1 MIARAGLSGNQRRQ
15 SPDNVV
21 TAFDERAR
29 FITDFARRLH
39 LAGVS
44 AARLEGA
51 VKTTATRMGV
61 DCAIWSSP
69 TGILLSLGDLND
81 PGSIQQTKVLRLDPA
96 QPNLSDLS
104 TLDYVAEQVIEG
116 KLDVVEASTRFREL
130 DRASDARDRYWIVFA
145 FGLASAAV
153 AGLLRTSWIDVLVAG
168 ALGALVGALDVASRT
183 RPDLAAAS
191 EAIAAILVTVLTATF
206 AHFVFPL
213 SIQTVVIAALIVLM
227 PGLTLTTA
235 VTELAT
241 GQLVTGTAR
250 FAGAMVTLFK
260 LTFGSVAGAQIVN
273 VLGWTPQVAQ
283 SVSLPA
289 AVEVIA
295 TVAAAFSFAILFR
308 AARRDIPLVMASAI
322 LGYVLTRVAS
332 GWFAPAEVQGVTFA
346 GAVFVSS
353 LTMAAI
359 ANVYGRVIGRPGTLV
374 RLPSIMLLVPGS
386 VGFRGIASLVERDYT
401 LGMETAVAVL
411 SALVALMAGLL
422 FGSVLVAPR
431 RYL

>member
-1 MIARAGLSGNQRRQ
+1 MSGLQ
-15 SPDNVV
+15 
-21 TAFDERAR
+21 ERAQ

-51 VKTTATRMGV
+51 VKSTAMAIGV
-61 DCAIWSSP
+61 TCEIWSSP
-69 TGILLSLGDLND
+69 TGILLSLGDSAD
-81 PGSIQQTKVLRLDPA
+81 PDSGQQTRVLRLEPA
-96 QPNLSDLS
+96 EPNLSDLS
-104 TLDYVAEQVIEG
+104 ALDDIAEQVIG
-116 KLDVVEASTRFREL
+116 GRLGVVDASAHLRAL
-130 DRASDARDRYWIVFA
+130 DRPPTSRDQLWTVFA

-153 AGLLRTSWIDVLVAG
+153 AGLLRTAWADIAVAG
-168 ALGALVGALDVASRT
+168 ALGTLSGALAVLSRS
-183 RPDLAAAS
+183 RPHIAAAS
-191 EAIAAILVTVLTATF
+191 EAIAAILATVLAAAI
-206 AHFVFPL
+206 AHFVVPL

-260 LTFGSVAGAQIVN
+260 LTFGSIAGTQIVN
-273 VLGWTPQVAQ
+273 ALGWTPRTAQ
-283 SVSLPA
+283 AMELPA
-289 AVEVIA
+289 VVEVVA
-295 TVAAAFSFAILFR
+295 TLAAAFSFAILFK
-308 AARRDIPLVMASAI
+308 AARRDIPLVMLSAVT
-322 LGYVLTRVAS
+322 GYVLTRVAS
-332 GWFAPAEVQGVTFA
+332 TWFAPAQPAPGITFA
-346 GAVFVSS
+346 GAVFFSS
-353 LTMAAI
+353 LVMAAV
-359 ANVYGRVIGRPGTLV
+359 ANVYGRVAGRPGTLV

-386 VGFRGIASLVERDYT
+386 VGFRGLASLMERDYT

>member
-1 MIARAGLSGNQRRQ
+1 MTTLE
-15 SPDNVV
+15 
-21 TAFDERAR
+21 ERAR

-39 LAGVS
+39 IAGVS

-51 VKTTATRMGV
+51 VKSTATAIGV
-61 DCAIWSSP
+61 DCEIWSNP
-69 TGILLSLGDLND
+69 TGILLSLADPAE
-81 PGSIQQTKVLRLDPA
+81 PGSSQQTRVLRLEPA
-96 QPNLSDLS
+96 QPNLADLAE
-104 TLDYVAEQVIEG
+104 LDAIAELVIAGRLSVAE
-116 KLDVVEASTRFREL
+116 ASSKMREL
-130 DRASDARDRYWIVFA
+130 DRPPRQSEQIWTVFA

-153 AGLLRTSWIDVLVAG
+153 AGLLRTSWVDVTVAG
-168 ALGALVGALDVASRT
+168 ALGTIIGALDVASRGK
-183 RPDLAAAS
+183 PHLFAAS
-191 EAIAAILVTVLTATF
+191 EAIAAILATVLAAVF
-206 AHFVFPL
+206 AHFVAPL

-273 VLGWTPQVAQ
+273 ALGWSPQVSQ
-283 SVSLPA
+283 GTTLPVL
-289 AVEVIA
+289 VEVVA
-295 TVAAAFSFAILFR
+295 TLAAAFSFAILFK
-308 AARRDIPLVMASAI
+308 AARRDVPLVMLSAAA
-322 LGYVLTRVAS
+322 GYVLTRVAS
-332 GWFAPAEVQGVTFA
+332 VWFAPMQPMQGVTFA
-346 GAVFVSS
+346 GAVFFSS
-353 LTMAAI
+353 LVMAAV
-359 ANVYGRVIGRPGTLV
+359 ANIYGRVAGRPGTLV

-401 LGMETAVAVL
+401 LGMDTAMAVL

>member
-1 MIARAGLSGNQRRQ
+1 M
-15 SPDNVV
+15 

-51 VKTTATRMGV
+51 VKTTAAKIGV

-69 TGILLSLGDLND
+69 TGILLSLSDLND
-81 PGSIQQTKVLRLDPA
+81 PDSSQQTRVLRLEPA

-104 TLDYVAEQVIEG
+104 TLDHVAEQVIEG
-116 KLDVVEASTRFREL
+116 KLDVVEASNRFREL
-130 DRASDARDRYWIVFA
+130 DRAADERDRYWIVFA

-153 AGLLRTSWIDVLVAG
+153 AGLLRTSWLDIAVAG
-168 ALGALVGALDVASRT
+168 VLGTLIGALDVTSRK

-191 EAIAAILVTVLTATF
+191 EAIAAILATVLTAAF
-206 AHFVFPL
+206 AHFVAPL
-213 SIQTVVIAALIVLM
+213 SIQTVIIAALIVLM

-250 FAGAMVTLFK
+250 FAGAMITLFK

-273 VLGWTPQVAQ
+273 VLGWTPRIAQ

-332 GWFAPAEVQGVTFA
+332 GWFTPVAEVQGVTFA

-401 LGMETAVAVL
+401 LGMDTAVAVL

>member
-1 MIARAGLSGNQRRQ
+1 M
-15 SPDNVV
+15 
-21 TAFDERAR
+21 TAFDERAL

-51 VKTTATRMGV
+51 VKTTATKLGV

-81 PGSIQQTKVLRLDPA
+81 PSVGQQTRVLRLDPA
-96 QPNLSDLS
+96 QPNLADLS

-116 KLDVVEASTRFREL
+116 RIDVKEATNRFREL
-130 DRASDARDRYWIVFA
+130 DHVAATRDTAWIVFA

-153 AGLLRTSWIDVLVAG
+153 AGLLRTSWLDIAVAG
-168 ALGALVGALDVASRT
+168 ALGTLIGAVETAARSR
-183 RPDLAAAS
+183 PHLAAAS
-191 EAIAAILVTVLTATF
+191 EAISAILATVLAAAF
-206 AHFVFPL
+206 AHFVAPL

-235 VTELAT
+235 ITELAT

-273 VLGWTPQVAQ
+273 ALGWSPQVAQ
-283 SVSLPA
+283 AITLPPL
-289 AVEVIA
+289 VEVVA
-295 TVAAAFSFAILFR
+295 TLAAAFSFAILFR
-308 AARRDIPLVMASAI
+308 AARRDIPLVMASAVA
-322 LGYVLTRVAS
+322 GYVLTRLGS
-332 GWFAPAEVQGVTFA
+332 SWFGAGESTTFA
-346 GAVFVSS
+346 GAVFFSS
-353 LTMAAI
+353 LVMAAA
-359 ANVYGRVIGRPGTLV
+359 ANVYGRVVGRPGTLV

-386 VGFRGIASLVERDYT
+386 VGFRGIASLIERDYT
-401 LGMETAVAVL
+401 LGMDTAVAVL
-411 SALVALMAGLL
+411 SALVALTAGLL

>member
-1 MIARAGLSGNQRRQ
+1 MPS
-15 SPDNVV
+15 
-21 TAFDERAR
+21 FEEHAR
-29 FITDFARRLH
+29 FITDFAQRLH

-51 VKTTATRMGV
+51 VKTTAAKMGV

-81 PGSIQQTKVLRLDPA
+81 PGASQQTRVLRLDPA

-104 TLDYVAEQVIEG
+104 TLDDVAVQV
-116 KLDVVEASTRFREL
+116 LDGRLDLAEASNRLRAL
-130 DRASDARDRYWIVFA
+130 DRPPDRRDRIWTVFA

-153 AGLLRTSWIDVLVAG
+153 AGLLRTSWVDVAIAG
-168 ALGALVGALDVASRT
+168 ALGTLVGTLEVRSRT

-191 EAIAAILVTVLTATF
+191 EAIAAIMVTVLAAGF
-206 AHFVFPL
+206 AHFVAPL

-260 LTFGSVAGAQIVN
+260 LTFGSVAGAHIVN
-273 VLGWTPQVAQ
+273 AFGWTPRLAQ
-283 SVSLPA
+283 SLALPP
-289 AVEVIA
+289 AVEVVA
-295 TVAAAFSFAILFR
+295 TLAAAFSFAILFR
-308 AARRDIPLVMASAI
+308 AARRDIPLVMASAVA
-322 LGYVLTRVAS
+322 GYVLTRVAS
-332 GWFAPAEVQGVTFA
+332 TWFTPASVQGAQGVTFA

-353 LTMAAI
+353 LVMAAV
-359 ANVYGRVIGRPGTLV
+359 ANLYGRVVGRPGTLV

-401 LGMETAVAVL
+401 LGMDTAVAVL

>member
-1 MIARAGLSGNQRRQ
+1 MTTL
-15 SPDNVV
+15 
-21 TAFDERAR
+21 DERAR

-51 VKTTATRMGV
+51 VKSTATAIGV
-61 DCAIWSSP
+61 DCEIWANP
-69 TGILLSLGDLND
+69 TGILLSLGDPDD
-81 PGSIQQTKVLRLDPA
+81 PDSGQQTRVLRLEPG
-96 QPNLSDLS
+96 QPNLADLS
-104 TLDYVAEQVIEG
+104 ALDHIAERVIQG
-116 KLDVVEASTRFREL
+116 RLDVVEASNRFREL
-130 DRASDARDRYWIVFA
+130 DRVSDAKDRYWIVFA

-153 AGLLRTSWIDVLVAG
+153 AGLLRTSWLDIAVAG
-168 ALGALVGALDVASRT
+168 ALGTMIGALDVASRR
-183 RPDLAAAS
+183 RPHLLAAS
-191 EAIAAILVTVLTATF
+191 EAIAAILATVLAAAF
-206 AHFVFPL
+206 AHFVAPL
-213 SIQTVVIAALIVLM
+213 SIQTVIIAALIVLM

-273 VLGWTPQVAQ
+273 ALDWSPRVAQ
-283 SVSLPA
+283 SMALPA
-289 AVEVIA
+289 VVEVIA
-295 TVAAAFSFAILFR
+295 ALAAAFSFAILFK
-308 AARRDIPLVMASAI
+308 AARRDIPLVMASAV
-322 LGYVLTRVAS
+322 LGYILTRVAS
-332 GWFAPAEVQGVTFA
+332 SWFAPMQPVPGVTFA
-346 GAVFVSS
+346 GAVFFSS
-353 LTMAAI
+353 LVMAVI
-359 ANVYGRVIGRPGTLV
+359 ANIYGRVIGRPGTLV

-401 LGMETAVAVL
+401 LGMDTAVAVL

>member
-1 MIARAGLSGNQRRQ
+1 M
-15 SPDNVV
+15 
-21 TAFDERAR
+21 TAFHERAR

-51 VKTTATRMGV
+51 VKTTANKLGV

-81 PGSIQQTKVLRLDPA
+81 PGASQQTMVLRLDPA

-104 TLDYVAEQVIEG
+104 TLDHVAEQVIEG
-116 KLDVVEASTRFREL
+116 KLDVVEASNRFREL
-130 DRASDARDRYWIVFA
+130 DRAADARDRYWMVFA

-153 AGLLRTSWIDVLVAG
+153 AGLLRTSWLDIAVAG
-168 ALGALVGALDVASRT
+168 ALGTLIGAVEVAARK
-183 RPDLAAAS
+183 RPDLGAAS
-191 EAIAAILVTVLTATF
+191 EAIAAILATVLAAAF
-206 AHFVFPL
+206 AHFVAPL
-213 SIQTVVIAALIVLM
+213 SIQTVIIAALIVLM

-273 VLGWTPQVAQ
+273 ALGWAPRLAQ
-283 SVSLPA
+283 ATMLPA
-289 AVEVIA
+289 VVEVIA
-295 TVAAAFSFAILFR
+295 VLAAAFSFAILFR
-308 AARRDIPLVMASAI
+308 SARRDIPLVMASAVA
-322 LGYVLTRVAS
+322 GYVLTRVAS
-332 GWFAPAEVQGVTFA
+332 GWFGSTQAETFA
-346 GAVFVSS
+346 GAVFFSS
-353 LTMAAI
+353 LVMAVV
-359 ANVYGRVIGRPGTLV
+359 ANIYGRVIGRPGTLV
-374 RLPSIMLLVPGS
+374 RLPAIMLLVPGS

>member
-1 MIARAGLSGNQRRQ
+1 MSSRAA
-15 SPDNVV
+15 
-21 TAFDERAR
+21 TFEERAR
-29 FITDFARRLH
+29 FITDFAQRLH

-51 VKTTATRMGV
+51 VKTTAARMGV

-69 TGILLSLGDLND
+69 TGILLSLGDSTD
-81 PGSIQQTKVLRLDPA
+81 PGSSQQTRVLRLDPA

-104 TLDYVAEQVIEG
+104 TLDDVAVQVLEDRLDVAE
-116 KLDVVEASTRFREL
+116 ASSRLRAL
-130 DRASDARDRYWIVFA
+130 DRPPDRRDMTWTVFA

-153 AGLLRTSWIDVLVAG
+153 AGLLRTSWADVGVAG
-168 ALGALVGALDVASRT
+168 ALGTLVGMLEVRART

-191 EAIAAILVTVLTATF
+191 EAIAAIMVTVLAALF
-206 AHFVFPL
+206 AHFVAPL

-260 LTFGSVAGAQIVN
+260 LTFGSVAGATIVN
-273 VLGWTPQVAQ
+273 AVGWTPRMAQ
-283 SVSLPA
+283 SMTLPA
-289 AVEVIA
+289 VVEVVA
-295 TVAAAFSFAILFR
+295 TLAAAFAFAILFR
-308 AARRDIPLVMASAI
+308 AARRDIPLVMASAVA
-322 LGYVLTRVAS
+322 GYVLTRAAS
-332 GWFAPAEVQGVTFA
+332 SWFTPASIPGTPGVTFA

-353 LTMAAI
+353 LVMAAV
-359 ANVYGRVIGRPGTLV
+359 ANVYGRVVGRPGTLV

-401 LGMETAVAVL
+401 LGMDTAVAVL

>member
-1 MIARAGLSGNQRRQ
+1 M
-15 SPDNVV
+15 
-21 TAFDERAR
+21 TAFEERAQ

-51 VKTTATRMGV
+51 VKTTATKLGV

-81 PGSIQQTKVLRLDPA
+81 PTIAQQTRVLRLDPA
-96 QPNLSDLS
+96 QPNLADLS

-116 KLDVVEASTRFREL
+116 RLNVNEATQRFREL
-130 DRASDARDRYWIVFA
+130 DRVSETRDTVWIVFA

-153 AGLLRTSWIDVLVAG
+153 AGLLRTSWLDIAVAG
-168 ALGALVGALDVASRT
+168 ALGTLIGAVDTAGRSR
-183 RPDLAAAS
+183 PHLAAAS
-191 EAIAAILVTVLTATF
+191 EAISAILATVLAAAF
-206 AHFVFPL
+206 AHFVAPL

-273 VLGWTPQVAQ
+273 ALHWTPRLAHGTT
-283 SVSLPA
+283 LPA
-289 AVEVIA
+289 LVEVVA
-295 TVAAAFSFAILFR
+295 TLAAAFSFAILFR
-308 AARRDIPLVMASAI
+308 AARRDIPLVMLSAVM
-322 LGYVLTRVAS
+322 GYVLTRVAS
-332 GWFAPAEVQGVTFA
+332 TWFAPAEPAPGITFA
-346 GAVFVSS
+346 GAVFFSS
-353 LTMAAI
+353 LVMAAV
-359 ANVYGRVIGRPGTLV
+359 ANVYGRVARRPGTLV

-386 VGFRGIASLVERDYT
+386 VGFRGLASLMERDYT

>member
-1 MIARAGLSGNQRRQ
+1 MSTL
-15 SPDNVV
+15 
-21 TAFDERAR
+21 DERAR

-51 VKTTATRMGV
+51 VKTTATKLGV

-81 PGSIQQTKVLRLDPA
+81 PTAGQQTRVLRLDPA
-96 QPNLSDLS
+96 EPDLSDLS
-104 TLDYVAEQVIEG
+104 TLDHVAEQVITG
-116 KLDVVEASTRFREL
+116 QIDVKDATRRFQEL
-130 DRASDARDRYWIVFA
+130 DRVSGTRDTAWTVFA
-145 FGLASAAV
+145 FGLASAAI
-153 AGLLRTSWIDVLVAG
+153 AGLLRTSWLDVAIAG
-168 ALGALVGALDVASRT
+168 ALGMLIGAVQVVSRS
-183 RPDLAAAS
+183 RPHLAAAS
-191 EAIAAILVTVLTATF
+191 EAIAAILATVLAAMF
-206 AHFVFPL
+206 AHFVAPL
-213 SIQTVVIAALIVLM
+213 SIQTVVISALIVLM

-260 LTFGSVAGAQIVN
+260 LTFGSVAGAQLVSM
-273 VLGWTPQVAQ
+273 LGWTPRIAQ
-283 SVSLPA
+283 GTTLPA
-289 AVEVIA
+289 LVEVVA
-295 TVAAAFSFAILFR
+295 TLAAAFSFAILFR
-308 AARRDIPLVMASAI
+308 AAKRDIPLVMASAVA
-322 LGYVLTRVAS
+322 GYVLTRVGS
-332 GWFAPAEVQGVTFA
+332 QWFGPGEGATFA
-346 GAVFVSS
+346 GSVFFSS
-353 LTMAAI
+353 LVMAAA
-359 ANVYGRVIGRPGTLV
+359 ANVYGRVAGRPGTLV

-386 VGFRGIASLVERDYT
+386 VGFRGIASLMERDYT
-401 LGMETAVAVL
+401 LGMETALAVL

>member
-1 MIARAGLSGNQRRQ
+1 M
-15 SPDNVV
+15 
-21 TAFDERAR
+21 TAFDERAL

-51 VKTTATRMGV
+51 VKTTATRLGV

-81 PGSIQQTKVLRLDPA
+81 PAVGQQTRVLRLDPA
-96 QPNLSDLS
+96 EPNLADLS
-104 TLDYVAEQVIEG
+104 TLDHVAEQVIEG
-116 KLDVVEASTRFREL
+116 RLDVKEATKRFREL
-130 DRASDARDRYWIVFA
+130 DRVSETRDTAWTVFA

-153 AGLLRTSWIDVLVAG
+153 AGLLRTSWFDIVVAG
-168 ALGALVGALDVASRT
+168 ALGTVIGAVVVTSRS
-183 RPDLAAAS
+183 RPHLAAAAD
-191 EAIAAILVTVLTATF
+191 AIAAILATVLAAAF
-206 AHFVFPL
+206 AHFVAPL

-235 VTELAT
+235 ITELAT

-260 LTFGSVAGAQIVN
+260 LTFGSVAGAQIIN
-273 VLGWTPQVAQ
+273 ALGWSPRVAQ
-283 SVSLPA
+283 SMALPA
-289 AVEVIA
+289 LVEVVA
-295 TVAAAFSFAILFR
+295 TLAAAFSFAILFK
-308 AARRDIPLVMASAI
+308 AARRDIPLVMVSAVM
-322 LGYVLTRVAS
+322 GYILTRVAS
-332 GWFAPAEVQGVTFA
+332 TWFVPVQPVLGITFA
-346 GAVFVSS
+346 GGVFFSS
-353 LTMAAI
+353 LVMAAV
-359 ANVYGRVIGRPGTLV
+359 ANVYGRVARRPGTLV

-386 VGFRGIASLVERDYT
+386 VGFRSLASLVERDYT
-401 LGMETAVAVL
+401 LGMDTAVAVL
-411 SALVALMAGLL
+411 SALVALTAGLL